1 MNVLLTLHDVEPA
14 VRLNARLEAD
24 GIDTALVSP
33 LDDIRAEIKR
43 ARPSLIV
50 VSGDLADAS
59 NIGLLR
65 EQLWAGIPVVGLLD
79 SAGDDG
85 MQRERLRGLGYTE
98 LFAKPVDVEEVALGL
113 RRLMERHALQESTG
127 LIGESEALREVMVK
141 VEQIAPVTST
151 VLIEGESG
159 SGKEL
164 VARALAA
171 LGPRRNKPFIA
182 VNVGALPETLLES
195 ELFGH
200 EKGAFTGAAE
210 RRLGRFE
217 LADGGTLFLDEIGDI
232 PAATQVKLLRV
243 LEEREVTRVGGVQS
257 IPVNVRVIA
266 ATNRPLRE
274 HVEEGSFRS
283 DLYYRLNVLRIYLPP
298 LRERPSDIPLLVR
311 RFVRDLSAQHE
322 RPFPGLTADAMAML
336 VEYPWPGNVR
346 ELRNLVESMVVL
358 SHGREI
364 DVADLPRQIRDGGN
378 QRFLPVHVAPL
389 VRGAERAVGEG
400 RELEFILRSLLELK
414 LQVEE
419 LRRQVDDG
427 RAALGSASID
437 RSGMGGGFGSRSG
450 SFIGEVPAPGASR
463 FPAMPAVVAGIGP
476 RDESP
481 PPNVV
486 TIAPGTKMAEVE
498 RAVIEAALKE
508 TRGNRRRAADLLGI
522 GERTLYRKIKEYRLP
537 EHDLSLD

>member
-1 MNVLLTLHDVEPA
+1 MSVLITLHDVEPA

-24 GIDTALVSP
+24 GVTTMLVSP
-33 LDDIRAEIKR
+33 LDDMRAEIRR
-43 ARPSLIV
+43 AKPELIV
-50 VSGDLADAS
+50 LSGELTDPS
-59 NIGLLR
+59 NVTLVRELL
-65 EQLWAGIPVVGLLD
+65 WDGTPVVGLVG
-79 SAGDDG
+79 GDDAA
-85 MQRERLRGLGYTE
+85 QRERLRALGYVE
-98 LFAKPVDVEEVALGL
+98 LFSKPIVVDDVANGV
-113 RRLMERHALQESTG
+113 RRIMERHALQEMTG
-127 LIGESEALREVMVK
+127 LIGESEPLREVMVK
-141 VEQIAPVTST
+141 VEQMAPVSST
-151 VLIEGESG
+151 VLVEGESG
-159 SGKEL
+159 TGKEL

-217 LADGGTLFLDEIGDI
+217 LADGGTLFLDEISDI
-232 PAATQVKLLRV
+232 PQSTQVKLLRV
-243 LEEREVTRVGGVQS
+243 LEEREFTRVGGVQS
-257 IPVNVRVIA
+257 ISVNVRVIA

-274 HVEEGSFRS
+274 SVEEGRFRA

-298 LRERPSDIPLLVR
+298 LRERSADIPLLVR
-311 RFVRDLSAQHE
+311 RFIRDFTAQHD
-322 RPFPGLTADAMAML
+322 RPFPGISAETMEML
-336 VEYPWPGNVR
+336 VRYPWPGNVR

-358 SHGREI
+358 SHGRE
-364 DVADLPRQIRDGGN
+364 VAPGDLPRQIREGGSA
-378 QRFLPVHVAPL
+378 RFLPV
-389 VRGAERAVGEG
+389 RVGPVSNHAGQAEG

-419 LRRQVDDG
+419 LRQRMDG
-427 RAALGSASID
+427 DRGSAPLD
-437 RSGMGGGFGSRSG
+437 GPRSAY
-450 SFIGEVPAPGASR
+450 IGEVFAPGGAPGA
-463 FPAMPAVVAGIGP
+463 VAAIGP
-476 RDESP
+476 RDETP

-486 TIAPGTKMAEVE
+486 SIVPGTKMTEVE

-537 EHDLSLD
+537 ELEYSLD